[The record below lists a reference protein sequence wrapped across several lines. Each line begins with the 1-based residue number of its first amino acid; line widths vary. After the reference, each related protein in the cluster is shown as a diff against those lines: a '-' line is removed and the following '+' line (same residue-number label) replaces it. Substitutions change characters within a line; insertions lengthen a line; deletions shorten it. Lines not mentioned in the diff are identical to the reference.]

1 MYLEPGGQLP
11 GKHEAVQLV
20 RAVGHEVALV
30 ALASAHTHFMLSG
43 CDKPSRS
50 NTCPN
55 CTKCALQLSCMAVK
69 KAVALDGEATYAG
82 AVDFLQII
90 FTLLQQGLIVRSS
103 VWIKGHH

>member
-1 MYLEPGGQLP
+1 
-11 GKHEAVQLV
+11 
-20 RAVGHEVALV
+20 
-30 ALASAHTHFMLSG
+30 
-43 CDKPSRS
+43 
-50 NTCPN
+50 
-55 CTKCALQLSCMAVK
+55 MAVK